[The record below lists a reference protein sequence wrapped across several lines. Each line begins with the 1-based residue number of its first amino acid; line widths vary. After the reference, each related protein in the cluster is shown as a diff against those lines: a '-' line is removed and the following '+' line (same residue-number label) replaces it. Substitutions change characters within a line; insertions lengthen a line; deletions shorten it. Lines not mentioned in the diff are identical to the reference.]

1 MFDHA
6 FGVFIIFP
14 LGAAIVGCF
23 YLRMFYKVR
32 VVSAMVTG
40 FLWVIYSIYEFLI
53 YARILCSG
61 ECNIRVDLL
70 IIYPSLLVVSL
81 LSTGLY
87 YYKKRTL
94 RNAG

>member
-1 MFDHA
+1 META
-6 FGVFIIFP
+6 LGILIMFP
-14 LGAAIVGCF
+14 LGAAIIGCF
-23 YLRMFYKVR
+23 YLRMYYKLR
-32 VVSAMVTG
+32 VVSAMVAG
-40 FLWVIYSIYEFLI
+40 FFWLIYSIYEFLI
-53 YARILCSG
+53 YARIFCSG

-87 YYKKRTL
+87 YHKKRTL

>member
-1 MFDHA
+1 MA
-6 FGVFIIFP
+6 LGILIMFP
-14 LGAAIVGCF
+14 LGAAIIGCF
-23 YLRMFYKVR
+23 YLRMYYKLR
-32 VVSAMVTG
+32 VVSAMVAG
-40 FLWVIYSIYEFLI
+40 FFWLIYSIYEFLI
-53 YARILCSG
+53 YARIFCSG

-94 RNAG
+94 KNSG